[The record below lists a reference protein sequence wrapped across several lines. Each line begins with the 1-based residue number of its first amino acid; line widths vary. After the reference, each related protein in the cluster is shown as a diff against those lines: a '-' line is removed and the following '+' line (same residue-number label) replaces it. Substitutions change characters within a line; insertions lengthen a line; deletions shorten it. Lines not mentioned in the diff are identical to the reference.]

1 MDGQLGFNGENSAVP
16 CLLKKFIELDSPDSL
31 TDESE
36 IKSKVSLKV

>member
-1 MDGQLGFNGENSAVP
+1 MDGQLGVSGENSAVP
-16 CLLKKFIELDSPDSL
+16 CLLKQFIELDSPDSL